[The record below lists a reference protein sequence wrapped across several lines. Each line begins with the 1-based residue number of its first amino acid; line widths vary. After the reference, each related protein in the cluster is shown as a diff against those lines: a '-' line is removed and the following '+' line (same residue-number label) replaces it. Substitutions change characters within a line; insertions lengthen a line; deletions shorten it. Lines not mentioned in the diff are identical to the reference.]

1 LQNNEDP
8 SYKISSVINEIRMF
22 KEKIQKREELY
33 DKNEHTQETQDDNLA
48 KIEKE
53 NSQLLSKIQGIDP
66 NIDVEPNK
74 SKEIS
79 KKSEMDK
86 VNEEIRVKKELF
98 EETQREN
105 NKEYKHAQK

>member
-1 LQNNEDP
+1 MKLECL
-8 SYKISSVINEIRMF
+8 KKRF
-22 KEKIQKREELY
+22 KREKNY
-33 DKNEHTQETQDDNLA
+33 MINNEHTQETQDDNLA